1 MTTFE
6 IWIDA
11 QLSTLEENV
20 KILREC
26 QGKNSND
33 KLIIQLWAMKK
44 HIDSTIDFLERG
56 RRFG

>member
-11 QLSTLEENV
+11 QIQTLKENTR
-20 KILREC
+20 IIDEYRD
-26 QGKNSND
+26 NMD

-44 HIDSTIDFLERG
+44 HIDSTIDFLER
-56 RRFG
+56 RKRFG